1 MARKS
6 SDPDKPNARNS
17 TGAGRDPSL
26 DATSPA
32 EGTSGAP
39 IFVVVSD
46 PSFFER
52 VQTECTSVPPDL
64 EFYPDVSRLFVQL
77 ESMGKFGLAFALF
90 AERFGN
96 DVDASEVRKLR
107 LDFPQVIPLVILESC
122 DQQCE
127 HRLLSVGVHR
137 IMLPPFGQ
145 IDLASEI
152 ATVAPNVPSFKRHPD
167 LMNRG
172 QLRLDLLIPSDLS
185 YVLGINYE
193 ISMLLK
199 EFGFPQQDSRI
210 NIPLACDEAIT
221 NAIVHGNKYQPDK
234 KVNIQIYISNSR
246 FRIRVRDQGDG
257 FDFNSLADP
266 RKGDNIHRSSGRG
279 VFLMRNIMNTTEYK
293 EGGCVLELEKLNP
306 NAKRGGSN
314 SNNNSNHND

>member
-6 SDPDKPNARNS
+6 SDPENSNARDA
-17 TGAGRDPSL
+17 TGDGRDPSI

-32 EGTSGAP
+32 KRSSGSP

-46 PSFFER
+46 PLFFER
-52 VQTECTSVPPDL
+52 VRTECANVPADL
-64 EFYPDVSRLFVQL
+64 EFYPDVAKLLAQL
-77 ESMGKFGLAFALF
+77 EASDKIGLAFALF
-90 AERFGN
+90 AERFGS
-96 DVDASEVRKLR
+96 DIDPSDVRKLR
-107 LDFPQVIPLVILESC
+107 LDFPQVIPMVILESC

-137 IMLPPFGQ
+137 IMLPPFEQ

-152 ATVAPNVPSFKRHPD
+152 ANVAPNVPSFKRHPD
-167 LMNRG
+167 LMYRG
-172 QLRLDLLIPSDLS
+172 QLRLDFLIPSDLS
-185 YVLGINYE
+185 YVLGINYK
-193 ISMLLK
+193 ISMLLR

-221 NAIVHGNKYQPDK
+221 NAIIHGNKSHPDK

-246 FRIRVRDQGDG
+246 FRMRVRDQGDG
-257 FDFNSLADP
+257 FDFDSLADP
-266 RKGDNIHRSSGRG
+266 RKGDNVHRSSGRG
-279 VFLMRNIMNTTEYK
+279 VFLIRNIMNTADYK

-306 NAKRGGSN
+306 NAKRSGSN
-314 SNNNSNHND
+314 STAND

>member
-1 MARKS
+1 MARKF
-6 SDPDKPNARNS
+6 SDSDNSNARNS
-17 TGAGRDPSL
+17 TGDGRDPSSN
-26 DATSPA
+26 AEAPA
-32 EGTSGAP
+32 QGSSGSP

-52 VQTECTSVPPDL
+52 LRTECANVPPDL
-64 EFYPDVSRLFVQL
+64 EFYPDVGKLIAQL
-77 ESMGKFGLAFALF
+77 ESAGKIGLAFALI
-90 AERFGN
+90 AERFGS
-96 DVDASEVRKLR
+96 DIDPSDVRKLR
-107 LDFPQVIPLVILESC
+107 LDYPQIIPLAILESC

-137 IMLPPFGQ
+137 IMLPPFEQ

-172 QLRLDLLIPSDLS
+172 QVRLDFLIPSDLT

-221 NAIVHGNKYQPDK
+221 NAIVHGNNSNPDL
-234 KVNIQIYISNSR
+234 KVNVQIYISNSR
-246 FRIRVRDQGDG
+246 FRMRVRDQGDG
-257 FDFNSLADP
+257 FDFDNLADP
-266 RKGDNIHRSSGRG
+266 RRGDNVHRSSGRG
-279 VFLMRNIMNTTEYK
+279 VFLIRNIMNTVEYK

-306 NAKRGGSN
+306 NAKRSGPN
-314 SNNNSNHND
+314 SINND